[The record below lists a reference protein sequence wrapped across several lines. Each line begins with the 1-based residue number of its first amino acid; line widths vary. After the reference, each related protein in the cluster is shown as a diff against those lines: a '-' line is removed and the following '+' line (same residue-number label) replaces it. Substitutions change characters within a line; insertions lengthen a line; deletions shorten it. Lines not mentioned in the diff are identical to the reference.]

1 MNNQI
6 LFFRIIIVSILIV
19 SVNSL
24 YANAHNKKYI
34 SVETH
39 LKNHAISTKILGSG
53 GYSEDCIDFNI
64 KNLKSDTL
72 FILIEPGRRLVSL
85 DSSFQDILILKTY
98 EITLPPLASIILKGY
113 GFCCQSS
120 NSSPGIGSKF
130 NIGFMAPKTWV
141 RLAEFIDK
149 NNFPAN
155 AVQHAVWVISNNH
168 PISSIHNSKPETV
181 FALKKFVAELKQQ
194 ELPWYSL
201 TFKNDTSQ
209 LFSNVPEKLWG
220 TINYRVKHQTII
232 SVNIRN
238 SKGVVVSTIV
248 ERVAKSPGNHSVRI
262 NMPVIN
268 WPKGDYSVFIIED
281 YSNINTK
288 KNFKL

>member
-6 LFFRIIIVSILIV
+6 PFFRIIIVSILIV

-24 YANAHNKKYI
+24 YANTYNKKYI

-53 GYSEDCIDFNI
+53 GHSEECIDFNI
-64 KNLKSDTL
+64 KNLKNDTL

-149 NNFPAN
+149 HNFPAN
-155 AVQHAVWVISNNH
+155 AVQHAVWVLSNNH
-168 PISSIHNSKPETV
+168 PISSVHNEKPEKV
-181 FALKKFVAELKQQ
+181 FELKKLLADITEQ

-220 TINYRVKHQTII
+220 TINYRVRHQTVI

-238 SKGVVVSTIV
+238 SKGAVVSTIV

-262 NMPVIN
+262 NLPVIN
-268 WPKGDYSVFIIED
+268 WPKGDYSVIIIED

-288 KNFKL
+288 NNFKL

>member
-6 LFFRIIIVSILIV
+6 PFFRIIIVSILIV

-130 NIGFMAPKTWV
+130 NIGFMAPNTWV
-141 RLAEFIDK
+141 HFAEFIDK
-149 NNFPAN
+149 HNFPAN
-155 AVQHAVWVISNNH
+155 AVQHAVWVLSNNH
-168 PISSIHNSKPETV
+168 PVSSIHNSKPETI
-181 FALKKFVAELKQQ
+181 FALKKFVAELKNL